1 MPSTDLIEHVTV
13 EDIRF
18 RFGRLGSGSD
28 ANNPQTDYS
37 NPVVTIS
44 TSSGAGL
51 GLGFTLGRGN
61 DLVCRAARELAPM
74 VTGRRVSE
82 LVEGFGELWRELAN
96 PLQARWIAPGAGPY
110 HMAAGAIGNAIFDAW
125 ARAQGLPLWKALARM
140 EPERIVSMLDF
151 RYVEHLLEPAEALEI
166 LREHRDGREAR
177 IGELEDHGLPCY
189 HTTWIGS
196 GTEDLL
202 EQIDQVR
209 SQRGITTFKLKV
221 GRDLEHDRER
231 LRAVRARFG
240 DAIDLLVDANQ
251 VWSVGEAISW
261 MQSLA
266 EFDIGWI
273 EEPTAPD
280 QIQGHRLIREELAGL
295 GIDVVTGEN
304 CPNSHVAGQF
314 ISEGAVDR
322 FQMDAC
328 RVLGPPENILIML
341 VAAKYGVP
349 VCPHAGGSGLDE
361 LVPHLSAFN
370 FAAVAPELEGVLVEQ
385 VGFCAEYFASPSVVR
400 DGRVRMP
407 AEPGYVQDFVPGV
420 RERFTYPNGSVWA
433 AGA

>member
-1 MPSTDLIEHVTV
+1 MTGV
-13 EDIRF
+13 
-18 RFGRLGSGSD
+18 
-28 ANNPQTDYS
+28 QTC
-37 NPVVTIS
+37 
-44 TSSGAGL
+44 A
-51 GLGFTLGRGN
+51 
-61 DLVCRAARELAPM
+61 
-74 VTGRRVSE
+74 
-82 LVEGFGELWRELAN
+82 
-96 PLQARWIAPGAGPY
+96 
-110 HMAAGAIGNAIFDAW
+110 
-125 ARAQGLPLWKALARM
+125 LP
-140 EPERIVSMLDF
+140 I
-151 RYVEHLLEPAEALEI
+151 Y
-166 LREHRDGREAR
+166 
-177 IGELEDHGLPCY
+177 
-189 HTTWIGS
+189 
-196 GTEDLL
+196 
-202 EQIDQVR
+202 
-209 SQRGITTFKLKV
+209 
-221 GRDLEHDRER
+221 
-231 LRAVRARFG
+231 
-240 DAIDLLVDANQ
+240 LLVDANQ

-370 FAAVAPELEGVLVEQ
+370 YAAVAPELEGVLVEQ
-385 VGFCAEYFASPSVVR
+385 VGFCAEYFTSPSVVR

-420 RERFTYPNGSVWA
+420 RERFAYPGGSTWRVKT
-433 AGA
+433 